1 MVWTDVAIDAG
12 IKLAERV
19 LSPVFSPKKTD
30 DDPLLM
36 APGLATGYYYNFLDV
51 VGQQLISG
59 VVTLND
65 NPRPQ
70 EGGGGVE
77 TTFSLDTT
85 SIQIIM
91 PERLDGPAFQ
101 RCNA

>member
-1 MVWTDVAIDAG
+1 MVWTDLAIDAG
-12 IKLAERV
+12 IKLGERV
-19 LSPVFSPKKTD
+19 LARVFSPPKKTD

-51 VGQQLISG
+51 VGQQLNTG

-70 EGGGGVE
+70 EGGGIE
-77 TTFSLDTT
+77 TTFNLDTA

-91 PERLDGPAFQ
+91 PERLD
-101 RCNA
+101 